1 MKKGRRQG
9 FKNADTKSRS
19 PPVMP
24 RQKKKSSFVM
34 SVFGTGA
41 MGNIR
46 IRMIKTK
53 LVSVVASKFTPYL
66 DALTFSE
73 FLKEKKLLARRL
85 KLYKADTVNLKYL
98 LNVMKSVKSMTRS
111 SGLKGILLDAI
122 MSCVG
127 WESLGLILHQLLG
140 KVCALM

>member
-19 PPVMP
+19 PPVIP

-73 FLKEKKLLARRL
+73 FLKEKKIACQKIETVQSRYSSFKVSAECNEVSEISQFSNRL
-85 KLYKADTVNLKYL
+85 STTRI
-98 LNVMKSVKSMTRS
+98 SMGGTNTCLFYPRAHTLPS
-111 SGLKGILLDAI
+111 NWCRI
-122 MSCVG
+122 
-127 WESLGLILHQLLG
+127 
-140 KVCALM
+140 

>member
-9 FKNADTKSRS
+9 FENADTKSRS
-19 PPVMP
+19 PPVIP

-73 FLKEKKLLARRL
+73 FLKEKKIACQ
-85 KLYKADTVNLKYL
+85 KIETVQSRY
-98 LNVMKSVKSMTRS
+98 S
-111 SGLKGILLDAI
+111 
-122 MSCVG
+122 
-127 WESLGLILHQLLG
+127 
-140 KVCALM
+140 